1 MKMNKIYKIPITPY
15 KSVAVDFDKSY
26 IVWLDKAGNTHIINI
41 SNSTI
46 DEIIEIII
54 ELSNRKD
61 FQAIKY
67 VIGHA
72 YKHITNNILDII
84 YNEYD
89 KSIKVL

>member
-1 MKMNKIYKIPITPY
+1 MNKIYKILITPY
-15 KSVAVDFDKSY
+15 KSITVDFDKSY

-41 SNSTI
+41 SNENMY
-46 DEIIEIII
+46 EIIEIII
-54 ELSNRKD
+54 KLSNRKD

-84 YNEYD
+84 YNEYG

>member
-1 MKMNKIYKIPITPY
+1 MNKIYKIPITPY
-15 KSVAVDFDKSY
+15 KSITVDFDKSY

-41 SNSTI
+41 SNANMY
-46 DEIIEIII
+46 EIIEIII
-54 ELSNRKD
+54 ELSNCKD

-67 VIGHA
+67 VIGHN

-84 YNEYD
+84 YNEYG